1 MDNDAPT
8 PRQTP
13 MARPTSAQP
22 ETPTAGETSTAAETS
37 TPPQAAAAS
46 QAAQRAAPRGR
57 LRLLVF
63 VLLAC
68 AVGTVAFLYRDALDA
83 TRLAGYKQQLD
94 ALRGEQPWLV
104 YGVAFGVYVAVTALS
119 IPGAAAMSV
128 LYGAAFGFVR
138 TVILVSFASTTGA
151 TLAFLVSRYLLRDFV
166 HDRFG
171 RQLQRIDA
179 ALQREGA
186 FYLFLLRLVPAV
198 PFFVLNLVMGL
209 TPLSTRTFWWVSQ
222 LGMLPGTCVYVYA
235 GATIDLQRVAAQGLR
250 GLVSWQLL
258 LAFALL
264 GLFPLVVRKLV
275 GAWRR
280 RAHGADRDGM
290 APGADSAEGAD

>member
-1 MDNDAPT
+1 MDDAAPT
-8 PRQTP
+8 QI
-13 MARPTSAQP
+13 A
-22 ETPTAGETSTAAETS
+22 AAESPT
-37 TPPQAAAAS
+37 
-46 QAAQRAAPRGR
+46 PRGR
-57 LRLLVF
+57 LRLVVF

-68 AVGTVAFLYRDALDA
+68 AVGTLAYVYRDALDA
-83 TRLAGYKQQLD
+83 TRLAGYKRQLD
-94 ALRGEQPWLV
+94 ALRHAHPWLV
-104 YGVAFGVYVAVTALS
+104 YGVAFGVYVTVTGLS

-138 TVILVSFASTTGA
+138 TVVLVSFASTAGA
-151 TLAFLVSRYLLRDFV
+151 TLAFLASRYLLRDFV

-171 RQLQRIDA
+171 RHLQHINA

-186 FYLFLLRLVPAV
+186 FYLFLLRLAPVV

-209 TPLSTRTFWWVSQ
+209 TPLATRTFWWVSQ

-235 GATIDLQRVAAQGLR
+235 GATIDLERVAAQGLR

-264 GLFPLVVRKLV
+264 GLFPLVVRTLV
-275 GAWRR
+275 SAWRR
-280 RAHGADRDGM
+280 RAAGPA
-290 APGADSAEGAD
+290 